1 MKKRKGIAVLLILI
15 LSLAVTACGDRYG
28 VKEGESYIYCMNTD
42 KTGLVKVAAKISGN
56 SAIKKA
62 ESVIDEMK
70 KPTNEIEY
78 TQAIPEQ
85 VKLLDCALKGSIL
98 EINFSEE
105 YYEVKSLDE
114 KLMRAAIVQ
123 SLLQIDGIDAV
134 SVRVEGESLKD
145 NEGND
150 VGLMNED
157 DIVDATGS
165 SLSSYQTDTL
175 TLYFADQNGSKLV
188 KQEVDVHYSSNVLK
202 EKLIVEKLMQGPSEE
217 GAYPTINPAANL
229 LSVTTKDGICYV
241 NFDSTFLISAYD
253 VLPEI
258 TIYSIVDSLV
268 EGAGVR
274 QVQIT
279 INGESN
285 AKYMEK
291 VDLSQPLNEEQDW
304 IAADNK
310 E

>member
-1 MKKRKGIAVLLILI
+1 M
-15 LSLAVTACGDRYG
+15 
-28 VKEGESYIYCMNTD
+28 
-42 KTGLVKVAAKISGN
+42 
-56 SAIKKA
+56 
-62 ESVIDEMK
+62 
-70 KPTNEIEY
+70 
-78 TQAIPEQ
+78 
-85 VKLLDCALKGSIL
+85 
-98 EINFSEE
+98 
-105 YYEVKSLDE
+105 KSLDE

-134 SVRVEGESLKD
+134 SVRVEGEPLKD
-145 NEGND
+145 DEGNE
-150 VGLMNED
+150 VGLMNGD
-157 DIVDATGS
+157 DIVDTTGS
-165 SLSSYQTDTL
+165 SLSSYQSDTL
-175 TLYFADQNGSKLV
+175 KLYFADQNGSKLV
-188 KQEVDVHYSSNVLK
+188 KQEVDVRYSSNVLK

>member
-134 SVRVEGESLKD
+134 SVRVEGEPLKD
-145 NEGND
+145 DEGNE
-150 VGLMNED
+150 VGLMNGD
-157 DIVDATGS
+157 DIVDTTGS
-165 SLSSYQTDTL
+165 SLSSYQSDTL
-175 TLYFADQNGSKLV
+175 KLYFADQNGSKLV
-188 KQEVDVHYSSNVLK
+188 KQEVDVRYSSNVLK
-202 EKLIVEKLMQGPSEE
+202 EKLMQGPSEE

-268 EGAGVR
+268 EGTGVR

>member
-134 SVRVEGESLKD
+134 SE
-145 NEGND
+145 
-150 VGLMNED
+150 VGLRNGD
-157 DIVDATGS
+157 DIVDTTGS
-165 SLSSYQTDTL
+165 SLSSYQSDTL
-175 TLYFADQNGSKLV
+175 KLYFADQNGSKLV
-188 KQEVDVHYSSNVLK
+188 KQKVDVHYSSNVLK

-268 EGAGVR
+268 EGTGVR

>member
-98 EINFSEE
+98 EIDFSEE

-134 SVRVEGESLKD
+134 SVRVEGEPLKD

-188 KQEVDVHYSSNVLK
+188 KQEVDVH
-202 EKLIVEKLMQGPSEE
+202 
-217 GAYPTINPAANL
+217 PTINPAANL

>member
-134 SVRVEGESLKD
+134 SVRVEGEPLKD

-150 VGLMNED
+150 VGLMNAD

-188 KQEVDVHYSSNVLK
+188 
-202 EKLIVEKLMQGPSEE
+202 VEKLMQGPSEE

-291 VDLSQPLNEEQDW
+291 VDLSRPLNEEQDW
-304 IAADNK
+304 IAADSK

>member
-1 MKKRKGIAVLLILI
+1 M
-15 LSLAVTACGDRYG
+15 
-28 VKEGESYIYCMNTD
+28 
-42 KTGLVKVAAKISGN
+42 
-56 SAIKKA
+56 
-62 ESVIDEMK
+62 
-70 KPTNEIEY
+70 
-78 TQAIPEQ
+78 
-85 VKLLDCALKGSIL
+85 LDCTLKGSIL

-134 SVRVEGESLKD
+134 SIRVEGEPLKD

>member
-42 KTGLVKVAAKISGN
+42 KTGLVK
-56 SAIKKA
+56 
-62 ESVIDEMK
+62 VIDEMK

-134 SVRVEGESLKD
+134 SVRVEGEPLKD

-157 DIVDATGS
+157 DIVDTTGS
-165 SLSSYQTDTL
+165 SLSSYQSDTL
-175 TLYFADQNGSKLV
+175 KLYFADQNGSKLV

-268 EGAGVR
+268 EGTGVR

>member
-98 EINFSEE
+98 EIDFSEE

-134 SVRVEGESLKD
+134 SVRVEGEALKD

-188 KQEVDVHYSSNVLK
+188 RQ
-202 EKLIVEKLMQGPSEE
+202 EE

-291 VDLSQPLNEEQDW
+291 VDLSQPLNEELDW

>member
-56 SAIKKA
+56 SVIKEA

-85 VKLLDCALKGSIL
+85 VKLLSCALKGSIL
-98 EINFSEE
+98 EIDFSEE

-134 SVRVEGESLKD
+134 SVRVEGEPLKD
-145 NEGND
+145 DEGNE
-150 VGLMNED
+150 VGLMNGD
-157 DIVDATGS
+157 DIVDTTGS
-165 SLSSYQTDTL
+165 SLSSYQSDTL
-175 TLYFADQNGSKLV
+175 KLYFADQNGSKLV

-202 EKLIVEKLMQGPSEE
+202 EKLMQGPSEE

-268 EGAGVR
+268 EGTGVR

>member
-1 MKKRKGIAVLLILI
+1 
-15 LSLAVTACGDRYG
+15 
-28 VKEGESYIYCMNTD
+28 
-42 KTGLVKVAAKISGN
+42 
-56 SAIKKA
+56 
-62 ESVIDEMK
+62 MK

-134 SVRVEGESLKD
+134 SVRVEGEPLKD
-145 NEGND
+145 DEGNE

-157 DIVDATGS
+157 DIVDTTGS
-165 SLSSYQTDTL
+165 SLSSYQSDTL
-175 TLYFADQNGSKLV
+175 KLYFADQNGSKLV
-188 KQEVDVHYSSNVLK
+188 KQKVDVHYSSNVLK

>member
-1 MKKRKGIAVLLILI
+1 
-15 LSLAVTACGDRYG
+15 
-28 VKEGESYIYCMNTD
+28 MNTD

-134 SVRVEGESLKD
+134 SVRVEGEPLKD

-150 VGLMNED
+150 VGLMNAD

-291 VDLSQPLNEEQDW
+291 VDLSRPLNEEQDW
-304 IAADNK
+304 IAADSK

>member
-134 SVRVEGESLKD
+134 SVRVEGEPLKD

-150 VGLMNED
+150 VGLMNAD

-165 SLSSYQTDTL
+165 SLSSYQTD
-175 TLYFADQNGSKLV
+175 
-188 KQEVDVHYSSNVLK
+188 DVHYSSNVLK

>member
-1 MKKRKGIAVLLILI
+1 MQRGKDRGCPEKGGGLPGLQCLLPERWRL
-15 LSLAVTACGDRYG
+15 RP
-28 VKEGESYIYCMNTD
+28 EG
-42 KTGLVKVAAKISGN
+42 
-56 SAIKKA
+56 
-62 ESVIDEMK
+62 MK

-134 SVRVEGESLKD
+134 SVRVEGEPLKD
-145 NEGND
+145 DEGNE

-157 DIVDATGS
+157 DIVDTTGS
-165 SLSSYQTDTL
+165 SLSSYQSDTL
-175 TLYFADQNGSKLV
+175 KLYFADQNGSKLV
-188 KQEVDVHYSSNVLK
+188 KQEVDVRYSSNVLK

-268 EGAGVR
+268 EGTGVR

>member
-15 LSLAVTACGDRYG
+15 LSLAVTACGNRYG

-85 VKLLDCALKGSIL
+85 VKLLSCALKGSIL
-98 EINFSEE
+98 EIDFSEE

-134 SVRVEGESLKD
+134 SVRVEGEPLKD
-145 NEGND
+145 DEGNE
-150 VGLMNED
+150 VGLMNGD
-157 DIVDATGS
+157 DIV
-165 SLSSYQTDTL
+165 
-175 TLYFADQNGSKLV
+175 
-188 KQEVDVHYSSNVLK
+188 
-202 EKLIVEKLMQGPSEE
+202 
-217 GAYPTINPAANL
+217 
-229 LSVTTKDGICYV
+229 
-241 NFDSTFLISAYD
+241 
-253 VLPEI
+253 EI
-258 TIYSIVDSLV
+258 GRASCRERV
-268 EGAGVR
+268 
-274 QVQIT
+274 
-279 INGESN
+279 
-285 AKYMEK
+285 
-291 VDLSQPLNEEQDW
+291 
-304 IAADNK
+304 
-310 E
+310 

>member
-1 MKKRKGIAVLLILI
+1 
-15 LSLAVTACGDRYG
+15 
-28 VKEGESYIYCMNTD
+28 
-42 KTGLVKVAAKISGN
+42 
-56 SAIKKA
+56 
-62 ESVIDEMK
+62 MK

-134 SVRVEGESLKD
+134 SVRVEGEPLKD
-145 NEGND
+145 DEGNE
-150 VGLMNED
+150 VGLMNGD
-157 DIVDATGS
+157 DIVDTTGS
-165 SLSSYQTDTL
+165 SLSSYQSDTL
-175 TLYFADQNGSKLV
+175 KLYFADQNGSKLV
-188 KQEVDVHYSSNVLK
+188 KQEVDVRYSSNVLK

-268 EGAGVR
+268 EGTGVR

>member
-15 LSLAVTACGDRYG
+15 LSLAVTACGDRYR

-85 VKLLDCALKGSIL
+85 VKLLSCALKGSIL
-98 EINFSEE
+98 EIDFSEE

-134 SVRVEGESLKD
+134 SVRVEGEPLKD
-145 NEGND
+145 DEGNE

-157 DIVDATGS
+157 DIVDTTGS
-165 SLSSYQTDTL
+165 SLSSYQSDTL
-175 TLYFADQNGSKLV
+175 KLYFADQNGSKLV
-188 KQEVDVHYSSNVLK
+188 KQEVDVRYSSNVLK

-291 VDLSQPLNEEQDW
+291 VDLSRPLNEEQDW
-304 IAADNK
+304 IAADSK